1 LLIDEGVGMKK
12 IQWALAVVFTAMVG
26 LVQAVTLPGPVVNA
40 DWLAANLNEVQVIE
54 VRTDLASYLR
64 NPEFDTDKKTGKKFL
79 VEVGGHISN
88 SSLLDFKKVRVE
100 RLVDGKKI
108 KFLIPEKADFE
119 KLVQNLG
126 INSGKPIVLVPIGQ
140 DMSDIDEALRTY
152 WQFKVYGED
161 QVAVLDGGIAGWL
174 SEGREY
180 TTATSQKAPGNW
192 AAKAFRQ
199 ELIAS
204 SDEVAAASKSGK
216 PQLLDAR
223 QPAQYLGLAKRPDVL
238 TFGHIAGSKEL
249 APELLAK
256 PVNGALYFWSK
267 NTYDALMSANGLSTK
282 TPTIS
287 YCNTGH
293 LASGGWFVMSEL
305 VGNKS
310 TKLYDG
316 SLYLWTLEGRPLVGV
331 PLN

>member
-1 LLIDEGVGMKK
+1 MKK
-12 IQWALAVVFTAMVG
+12 IQWLLAFALTGLVS
-26 LVQAVTLPGPVVNA
+26 LVQAITLPGPVVSA
-40 DWLAANLNEVQVIE
+40 DWLSNNLSDVQVIE

-88 SSLLDFKKVRVE
+88 STLLDFKKVRVE

-119 KLVQNLG
+119 KLVQSLG
-126 INSGKPIVLVPIGQ
+126 INSDKPIVLVPIGQ

-152 WQFKVYGED
+152 WSFKVYGED

-174 SEGREY
+174 GEGREFN
-180 TTATSQKAPGNW
+180 TANTQKTIGNW
-192 AAKAFRQ
+192 SAKAYRK

-204 SDEVAAASKSGK
+204 SDDVAAASKAGK

-256 PVNGALYFWSK
+256 PSNGALYFWQK
-267 NTYDALMSANGLSTK
+267 NTYDALMSANGLSVK
-282 TPTIS
+282 GPTIA

-293 LASGGWFVMSEL
+293 LAAGGWFVMSEL

>member
-1 LLIDEGVGMKK
+1 MKR
-12 IQWALAVVFTAMVG
+12 IQWALAFALTSLVT
-26 LVQAVTLPGPVVNA
+26 LVQAITLPGPVVSA
-40 DWLAANLNEVQVIE
+40 DWLANNLSEVQVIE

-79 VEVGGHISN
+79 VEVGGHITN

-108 KFLIPEKADFE
+108 KLLIPEKADFE
-119 KLVQNLG
+119 KLIQSLG
-126 INSGKPIVLVPIGQ
+126 VNSDKPIVLVPIGQ

-152 WQFKVYGED
+152 WSFKVYGED
-161 QVAVLDGGIAGWL
+161 RVAVLDGGIAGWL

-180 TTATSQKAPGNW
+180 TTSNAPKVTGNW

-199 ELIAS
+199 ELVAS
-204 SDEVAAASKSGK
+204 SDEVAAASREGK

-223 QPAQYLGLAKRPDVL
+223 QPAQYLGLAKRPDVQ

-256 PVNGALYFWSK
+256 PMNGALYFWQK
-267 NTYDALMSANGLSTK
+267 NTYDALMTANGLSVK
-282 TPTIS
+282 GPTIA

-293 LASGGWFVMSEL
+293 LAAGGWFVMSEL

>member
-1 LLIDEGVGMKK
+1 MKK
-12 IQWALAVVFTAMVG
+12 FYWLFAVAITVITGM
-26 LVQAVTLPGPVVNA
+26 VQAVTLPGPVVSA
-40 DWLAANLNEVQVIE
+40 DWLANNLAEVQVIE

-79 VEVGGHISN
+79 VEVGGHINN

-119 KLVQNLG
+119 KLIQSLG
-126 INSGKPIVLVPIGQ
+126 VNADKPIILVPIGQ

-152 WQFKVYGED
+152 WTFKVYGED

-174 SEGREY
+174 TEGREF
-180 TTATSQKAPGNW
+180 TTANSAKAAGNW
-192 AAKAFRQ
+192 VGKAERKQ
-199 ELIAS
+199 LIAS
-204 SDEVAAASKSGK
+204 SDEVAAASKGGK

-256 PVNGALYFWSK
+256 PVNGALYFWPK
-267 NTYDALMSANGLSTK
+267 TTYDALMSANGLSNK
-282 TPTIS
+282 NPTIA

-293 LASGGWFVMSEL
+293 LAAGGWFVMSEL

>member
-1 LLIDEGVGMKK
+1 MKK
-12 IQWALAVVFTAMVG
+12 IQWVLAFVLTSIVSLAQAL
-26 LVQAVTLPGPVVNA
+26 TLPGPVVSA
-40 DWLAANLNEVQVIE
+40 DWLSNNLSDVQVIE
-54 VRTDLASYLR
+54 VRTDLASYVR
-64 NPEFDTDKKTGKKFL
+64 NPEFDIDKKTGKKFL
-79 VEVGGHISN
+79 VEVGGHITN
-88 SSLLDFKKVRVE
+88 STLLDFKKVRVE
-100 RLVDGKKI
+100 RMVDGKKI

-119 KLVQNLG
+119 KLIQALG
-126 INSGKPIVLVPIGQ
+126 INSDKPIILIPIGQ
-140 DMSDIDEALRTY
+140 EMSDIDEALRTY
-152 WQFKVYGED
+152 WSFKVYGED

-174 SEGREY
+174 GEGREF
-180 TTATSQKAPGNW
+180 TTLISQKAPGNW
-192 AAKAFRQ
+192 AAKAFRK

-204 SDEVAAASKSGK
+204 SDDVAAASKAGK

-256 PVNGALYFWSK
+256 PSNGALYFWQK
-267 NTYDALMSANGLSTK
+267 NTYDALMSANGLSVK
-282 TPTIS
+282 GPTIA

-293 LASGGWFVMSEL
+293 LAAGGWFVMSEL

>member
-1 LLIDEGVGMKK
+1 MKK
-12 IQWALAVVFTAMVG
+12 IQWLLAFVLIS
-26 LVQAVTLPGPVVNA
+26 LVSLAQAITLPGPVVSA
-40 DWLAANLNEVQVIE
+40 DWLANNMSEVQVIE

-64 NPEFDTDKKTGKKFL
+64 SPEFDTDKKTGKKFL
-79 VEVGGHISN
+79 VEVGGHIAN
-88 SSLLDFKKVRVE
+88 STLLDFKKVRVE

-108 KFLIPEKADFE
+108 KHLIPEKADFE
-119 KLVQNLG
+119 KLVQSLG
-126 INSGKPIVLVPIGQ
+126 INSDKPIVLVPIGQ

-152 WQFKVYGED
+152 WSFKVYGED

-174 SEGREY
+174 SEGREF
-180 TTATSQKAPGNW
+180 TIANSPKATGNW
-192 AAKAFRQ
+192 VAKAERK

-204 SDEVAAASKSGK
+204 SNEVAAASKSGK

-249 APELLAK
+249 APELLAR
-256 PVNGALYFWSK
+256 PSNGALYFWQK
-267 NTYDALMSANGLSTK
+267 KTYDALLAANGLSSK
-282 TPTIS
+282 SPTIA

>member
-1 LLIDEGVGMKK
+1 MKK
-12 IQWALAVVFTAMVG
+12 IQLLLAFALTGLVS
-26 LVQAVTLPGPVVNA
+26 LVQAITLPGPVVSA
-40 DWLAANLNEVQVIE
+40 DWLSNNQSDVQIIE

-79 VEVGGHISN
+79 VEVGGHITN
-88 SSLLDFKKVRVE
+88 STLLDFKKVRVE
-100 RLVDGKKI
+100 RLVDEKKI

-119 KLVQNLG
+119 KLVQSLG
-126 INSGKPIVLVPIGQ
+126 INSDKPIVLVPIGQ

-152 WQFKVYGED
+152 WSFKVYGED

-174 SEGREY
+174 GEGREY
-180 TTATSQKAPGNW
+180 VTNNAQKVTGNW
-192 AAKAFRQ
+192 SAKAYRK

-204 SDEVAAASKSGK
+204 SDDVAAASKAGK

-256 PVNGALYFWSK
+256 PSNGALYFWQK
-267 NTYDALMSANGLSTK
+267 NTYDALMSANGLSVK
-282 TPTIS
+282 GPTIA

-293 LASGGWFVMSEL
+293 LAAGGWFVMSEL

>member
-1 LLIDEGVGMKK
+1 MKK
-12 IQWALAVVFTAMVG
+12 IQWLLAFVIIS
-26 LVQAVTLPGPVVNA
+26 LVSLAQAITLPGPVVSA
-40 DWLAANLNEVQVIE
+40 DWLANNMSEVQVIE

-64 NPEFDTDKKTGKKFL
+64 SPEFDTDKKTGKKFL
-79 VEVGGHISN
+79 VEVGGHIAN
-88 SSLLDFKKVRVE
+88 STLLDFKKVRVE

-108 KFLIPEKADFE
+108 KHLIPEKADFE
-119 KLVQNLG
+119 KLVQSLG
-126 INSGKPIVLVPIGQ
+126 INSDKPIVLVPIGQ

-152 WQFKVYGED
+152 WSFKVYGED

-174 SEGREY
+174 SEGREF
-180 TTATSQKAPGNW
+180 TIANSPKATGNW
-192 AAKAFRQ
+192 VAKAERK

-204 SDEVAAASKSGK
+204 SNEVAAASKSGK

-249 APELLAK
+249 APELLAR
-256 PVNGALYFWSK
+256 PSNGALYFWQK
-267 NTYDALMSANGLSTK
+267 KTYDALLAANGLSSK
-282 TPTIS
+282 GPTIA

>member
-1 LLIDEGVGMKK
+1 MKK
-12 IQWALAVVFTAMVG
+12 IQWLLAFALTG
-26 LVQAVTLPGPVVNA
+26 LVSLVHAITLPGPVVSA
-40 DWLAANLNEVQVIE
+40 DWLSNNLSDVQVIE

-79 VEVGGHISN
+79 VEVGGHIAN
-88 SSLLDFKKVRVE
+88 STLLDFKKVRVE

-119 KLVQNLG
+119 KLVQSLG
-126 INSGKPIVLVPIGQ
+126 INSDKPIVLVPIGQ

-152 WQFKVYGED
+152 WSFKVYGED
-161 QVAVLDGGIAGWL
+161 QVAVLDGGVAGWL
-174 SEGREY
+174 GEGREY
-180 TTATSQKAPGNW
+180 VTTNTQKATGNW
-192 AAKAFRQ
+192 SAKAYRK

-204 SDEVAAASKSGK
+204 SDDVAAASKAGK

-256 PVNGALYFWSK
+256 PSNGALYFWQK
-267 NTYDALMSANGLSTK
+267 NTYDALMSANGLSVK
-282 TPTIS
+282 GPTIA

-293 LASGGWFVMSEL
+293 LAAGGWFVMSEL

>member
-1 LLIDEGVGMKK
+1 MKK
-12 IQWALAVVFTAMVG
+12 IKLLLAFALTGLVS
-26 LVQAVTLPGPVVNA
+26 LVQAITLPGPVVSA
-40 DWLAANLNEVQVIE
+40 DWLSNNLSDVQVIE

-88 SSLLDFKKVRVE
+88 STLLDFKKVRVD
-100 RLVDGKKI
+100 RMVDGKKI

-119 KLVQNLG
+119 KLAQSLG
-126 INSGKPIVLVPIGQ
+126 INSDKPIVLVPIGQ

-152 WQFKVYGED
+152 WSFKVYGED

-174 SEGREY
+174 SESREF
-180 TTATSQKAPGNW
+180 TTATTPKAAGNW
-192 AAKAFRQ
+192 LAKAERK

-204 SDEVAAASKSGK
+204 SDDVAAASKSGK

-223 QPAQYLGLAKRPDVL
+223 QPAQYLGLAKRPDVM
-238 TFGHIAGSKEL
+238 TFGHIASSKEL
-249 APELLAK
+249 APELLARSS
-256 PVNGALYFWSK
+256 NGALYFWQK
-267 NTYDALMSANGLSTK
+267 KTYDALLAANGLSSK
-282 TPTIS
+282 GQTIA

-293 LASGGWFVMSEL
+293 LAAGGWFVMSEL

-316 SLYLWTLEGRPLVGV
+316 SLYLWTLEGHPLVGV

>member
-1 LLIDEGVGMKK
+1 MKK
-12 IQWALAVVFTAMVG
+12 IQWFLAFALIS
-26 LVQAVTLPGPVVNA
+26 LVSLAQAINLPGPVVSA
-40 DWLAANLNEVQVIE
+40 DWLANNMSEVQVIE
-54 VRTDLASYLR
+54 VRTDIASYLR
-64 NPEFDTDKKTGKKFL
+64 NPEFDTDKKTGQKFL
-79 VEVGGHISN
+79 VEVGGHIV
-88 SSLLDFKKVRVE
+88 SSTLLDFKKVRVD
-100 RLVDGKKI
+100 RLVGGKKI
-108 KFLIPEKADFE
+108 KFLIPEKPDFE
-119 KLVQNLG
+119 KLVQSLG
-126 INSGKPIVLVPIGQ
+126 INSDKPIVLVPIGQ

-152 WQFKVYGED
+152 WSFKVYGEG

-174 SEGREY
+174 SEGREF
-180 TTATSQKAPGNW
+180 TTATTPKATGNW
-192 AAKAFRQ
+192 LAKAERK

-223 QPAQYLGLAKRPDVL
+223 QPAQYLGLAKRPDVM

-249 APELLAK
+249 APELLARSS
-256 PVNGALYFWSK
+256 NGALYFWQK
-267 NTYDALMSANGLSTK
+267 KTYDALLAANGLNSK
-282 TPTIS
+282 GQTIA

-293 LASGGWFVMSEL
+293 LAAGGWFVMSEL

>member
-1 LLIDEGVGMKK
+1 MKK
-12 IQWALAVVFTAMVG
+12 IQWLLAFALTGLVS
-26 LVQAVTLPGPVVNA
+26 LVQAITLPGPVVSS
-40 DWLAANLNEVQVIE
+40 DWLSNNLSDVQVIE

-79 VEVGGHISN
+79 VEVGGHITN
-88 SSLLDFKKVRVE
+88 STLLDFKKVRVE

-119 KLVQNLG
+119 RLVQSLG
-126 INSGKPIVLVPIGQ
+126 INSDKPIVLVPIGQ

-152 WQFKVYGED
+152 WSFKVYGED

-174 SEGREY
+174 GEGREY
-180 TTATSQKAPGNW
+180 VTTNAQKATGNW
-192 AAKAFRQ
+192 SAKAYRK

-204 SDEVAAASKSGK
+204 SDDVAAASKAGK

-256 PVNGALYFWSK
+256 PSNGALYFWQK
-267 NTYDALMSANGLSTK
+267 NTYDALMAANGLSVK
-282 TPTIS
+282 GPTIA

-293 LASGGWFVMSEL
+293 LAAGGWFVMSEL

>member
-1 LLIDEGVGMKK
+1 MKK
-12 IQWALAVVFTAMVG
+12 IQWLLAFVLTGLVS
-26 LVQAVTLPGPVVNA
+26 LVQAITLPGPVVSA
-40 DWLAANLNEVQVIE
+40 DWLSNNLSDVQVIE

-79 VEVGGHISN
+79 VEVGGHITN
-88 SSLLDFKKVRVE
+88 STLLDFKRVRVE

-119 KLVQNLG
+119 KFVQSLG
-126 INSGKPIVLVPIGQ
+126 INSDKPIVLVPIGQ
-140 DMSDIDEALRTY
+140 DMSDIDEALRAY
-152 WQFKVYGED
+152 WSFKVYGED

-174 SEGREY
+174 GEGREY
-180 TTATSQKAPGNW
+180 VTTNAQKATGNW
-192 AAKAFRQ
+192 SAKAYRK

-204 SDEVAAASKSGK
+204 SDDVAAASKAGK

-256 PVNGALYFWSK
+256 PSNGALYFWQK
-267 NTYDALMSANGLSTK
+267 NTYDALMAANGLSVK
-282 TPTIS
+282 GPTIA

-293 LASGGWFVMSEL
+293 LAAGGWFVMSEL

>member
-1 LLIDEGVGMKK
+1 MKK
-12 IQWALAVVFTAMVG
+12 IQWLLAFVLTGLVS
-26 LVQAVTLPGPVVNA
+26 LVQAITLPGPVVSA
-40 DWLAANLNEVQVIE
+40 DWLSNNLSDVQVIE

-79 VEVGGHISN
+79 VEVGGHITN
-88 SSLLDFKKVRVE
+88 STLLDFKRVRVE

-119 KLVQNLG
+119 KLVQSLG
-126 INSGKPIVLVPIGQ
+126 INSDKPIVLVPIGQ
-140 DMSDIDEALRTY
+140 DMSDIDEALRAY
-152 WQFKVYGED
+152 WSFKVYGED

-174 SEGREY
+174 GEGREY
-180 TTATSQKAPGNW
+180 VTTNAQKATGNW
-192 AAKAFRQ
+192 SAKAYRK

-204 SDEVAAASKSGK
+204 SDDVAAASKAGK

-256 PVNGALYFWSK
+256 PSNGALYFWQK
-267 NTYDALMSANGLSTK
+267 NTYDALMAANGLSVK
-282 TPTIS
+282 GPTIA

-293 LASGGWFVMSEL
+293 LAAGGWFVMSEL